1 MADYNSDRTGSNIDA
16 VLDKADNLTQAAVG
30 VGGNVGIGT
39 ASPQDTLHVASAD
52 AVLRLETTSTTG
64 QAGVQFWDAQGGTNK
79 QAEIRYSDSSNVF
92 TIQGN
97 ANGTVFLT
105 PSNTFPSASEAARI
119 DSSGNLLVGK
129 TSASTYN
136 ISSGFEAQ
144 SDGLVAA
151 TRTSGAV
158 QILNRLSTDGD
169 IAIFRKDGAT
179 VGSIGANG
187 DDLLV
192 GNGITGLRFFD
203 TEDRIIPRNTNG
215 TTSDGAT
222 SLGGGAYRFKDL
234 YLSGDQF
241 LRTSYLG
248 SASGAGGNR
257 FVHILGDANGFDTG
271 YKIRSGVDSVAERS
285 HVAFV
290 NPNGIVGQIKT
301 NGSATSYNTSSDYRL
316 KENVSQMQDA
326 SSRVMALKPC
336 RFNFTVDPDKTVDGF
351 LAHEA
356 QEVVPEAVHGTK
368 DGMRTEE
375 YEVAP
380 AVLDDNGNIIKD
392 AVMGT
397 REVPDYQGI
406 DQSKLVPLLTK
417 ALQEALQRIEILESK

>member
-1 MADYNSDRTGSNIDA
+1 MADYNSDRTGSNIDLT
-16 VLDKADNLTQAAVG
+16 LDKVDALDAKIQPTGTGVDVTGTVTADGL
-30 VGGNVGIGT
+30 NVGSAGSIGT
-39 ASPQDTLHVASAD
+39 SGGQ
-52 AVLRLETTSTTG
+52 LE
-64 QAGVQFWDAQGGTNK
+64 V
-79 QAEIRYSDSSNVF
+79 
-92 TIQGN
+92 
-97 ANGTVFLT
+97 
-105 PSNTFPSASEAARI
+105 
-119 DSSGNLLVGK
+119 
-129 TSASTYN
+129 SASTN
-136 ISSGFEAQ
+136 LVLKSSTNVLSFGSSLAGAGSGNDAVIDLGIS
-144 SDGLVAA
+144 
-151 TRTSGAV
+151 
-158 QILNRLSTDGD
+158 NR
-169 IAIFRKDGAT
+169 
-179 VGSIGANG
+179 
-187 DDLLV
+187 
-192 GNGITGLRFFD
+192 
-203 TEDRIIPRNTNG
+203 
-215 TTSDGAT
+215 
-222 SLGGGAYRFKDL
+222 RFKDL